1 MTRTLRAR
9 ARPAPTVLL
18 VLLLAFLLGLPAL
31 PAHAGSPA
39 RVQGLRWRQT
49 GDATAVTVRLSRP
62 VRYRTTATTAG
73 IAVDFWT
80 AELDRERQAAVAR
93 GVADGIRL
101 RMVAP
106 QVVRLGID
114 LRRPARF
121 KVFSASDRLTVTVF
135 PKSQGTAPLPKHVRY
150 RTLRIR
156 TGKGLAQVH
165 VVTLDP
171 RTPGLEIRPALGG
184 AAVAATETT
193 STAATRLQA
202 VAAINGNFYSRAG
215 LPLGLIVIDG
225 RVLSDP
231 LPGRTVFGVDGRGR
245 PWIGTVEFAGHAVT
259 DTGVRIPLSAI
270 NRPPRAGGVALYTP
284 EFGPLTPP
292 QALIAVVRGGRVA
305 GFFSGRPTIPPDGYA
320 LATAASEQH
329 LLGDVVRNQEVSLEL
344 TLNPPKLRHALQ
356 GGPRLVRNGVVSV
369 TSSEEGFSGWFHK
382 VRTARSA
389 VGITRTGKVLFVT
402 VDRRSRRNSGMNLP
416 ELADLMR
423 RLGARDAM
431 NLDGGSSTTL
441 VVGGRVVSALPKGGE
456 RTVSAMLV
464 ATRRT
469 ARR

>member
-1 MTRTLRAR
+1 MNRTLRSR
-9 ARPAPTVLL
+9 LAPTVFPI
-18 VLLLAFLLGLPAL
+18 LLLAFLLLGLPAF

-39 RVQGLRWRQT
+39 RVQALRWRHA
-49 GDATAVTVRLSRP
+49 GDATVVTVRLSRP

-80 AELDRERQAAVAR
+80 AELDHERQAEVAR
-93 GVADGIRL
+93 GVAGGIRL
-101 RMVAP
+101 RAMAP
-106 QVVRLGID
+106 GVVRLGVD
-114 LRRPARF
+114 LRKPARF
-121 KVFSASDRLTVTVF
+121 KVFSASDRLTITVF
-135 PKSQGTAPLPKHVRY
+135 PKSLGTVPLPRDIRY
-150 RTLRIR
+150 RALRIR
-156 TGKGLAQVH
+156 TGNGLAQVH

-184 AAVAATETT
+184 AVVAATETT
-193 STAATRLQA
+193 STAATRLEA
-202 VAAINGNFYSRAG
+202 VAAINGNFYSGAG
-215 LPLGLIVIDG
+215 LPIGLIVIDG

-231 LPGRTVFGVDGRGR
+231 LPDRTVFGIDGRGR
-245 PWIGTVEFAGHAVT
+245 PWIGTVEFTGYLVT
-259 DTGVRIPLSAI
+259 DTGNRIPISAV
-270 NRPPRAGGVALYTP
+270 NRPPRAGGVALYTA

-292 QALIAVVRGGRVA
+292 QALIAVVRGGRVT
-305 GFFSGRPTIPPDGYA
+305 GFFSGRPTIPTNGYA

-329 LLGDVVRNQEVSLEL
+329 LLSNLVRNQKVSLRL
-344 TLNPPKLRHALQ
+344 TLSPPGLRHALQ
-356 GGPRLVRNGVVSV
+356 GGPRLVRNRVVSV
-369 TSSEEGFSGWFHK
+369 SSSEEGFSGWFHK

-423 RLGARDAM
+423 RLGAKDAV